1 MKIHFKERLTNYAF
15 WTSLLALIPVIGQMF
30 DLFTLPSE
38 YDTLCNAF
46 LTFLIAA
53 GIVNNPTTDKKWFTD
68 DEPAKIEDDKEE

>member
-1 MKIHFKERLTNYAF
+1 
-15 WTSLLALIPVIGQMF
+15 MF